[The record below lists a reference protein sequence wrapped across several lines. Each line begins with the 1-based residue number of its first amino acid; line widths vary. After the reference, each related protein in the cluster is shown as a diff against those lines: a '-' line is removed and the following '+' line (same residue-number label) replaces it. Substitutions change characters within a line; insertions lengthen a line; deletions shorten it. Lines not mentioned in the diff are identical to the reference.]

1 MPERKTGFL
10 NLLKQ
15 KKFLLPHYIK
25 KQRECLA
32 YRIFVVN
39 LQAKIFPQPKPTYP
53 MTNKL
58 IATIA
63 LCLSGLNATAQTTP
77 TGHMTQPLDP
87 QLWEKSE
94 WISVVNA
101 PIARGRMN
109 DGARAAD

>member
-1 MPERKTGFL
+1 
-10 NLLKQ
+10 
-15 KKFLLPHYIK
+15 
-25 KQRECLA
+25 
-32 YRIFVVN
+32 
-39 LQAKIFPQPKPTYP
+39 

-94 WISVVNA
+94 
-101 PIARGRMN
+101 
-109 DGARAAD
+109 